1 MSGFDYGGGPGDGTP
16 WSEERGKL
24 PDPGGGKVGN
34 SGNGEY
40 GSSTGNT
47 LADQQISD
55 ILNDKDVHQKLS
67 NLIAAAR
74 GLNPSVTM
82 QGTLLTATG
91 TLTLAFNGLN
101 VEQVAQLGLGAVMG
115 ITPEGKPPI
124 GYGDIETGHAQPKG
138 TPIAGGNNDVGAD
151 TIGKSS
157 VGTLVSVIQGTIP
170 PGFWLNNGKVM
181 TQLKKTVITG
191 GNGKNGTTQ
200 TSVVTYD
207 SEVPQLTEAYSEGV
221 KQRAEAAAKAEARA
235 KAEAEARD
243 KAEAEARAKAETAKR
258 EAAEAQARAEAE
270 ARVKAEAQARA
281 EALAQAMKKA
291 GIEPT
296 PNWTQEK
303 AGAATAALSSAG
315 TLALNRASGMMQL
328 GIAGKGVLTTT
339 SELAGY
345 IAGAVWRG
353 AVSLGRIAVVTPA
366 GAVITA
372 IVGGL
377 WPTEAGSGS
386 DKVPGRDVPAIF
398 GVQAGLMTAGIVN
411 IAPGMKTVN
420 LPVRGSLVYEE
431 GRLAVKLVKTG
442 GSVPAEV
449 QVLTGVRDAVTGLDR
464 ITVPAV
470 AGIPSRTV
478 LINPVP
484 FGPAAPPNTGN
495 TAPAPVTPVH
505 TGNTFRQ
512 ADSIVTTT
520 LPIYEGAGLQDFI
533 YWQPDATGT
542 GVEPVYV
549 MISDIYG
556 ETNAKGKYSGRDYHT
571 EKSGGPILNLDWKT
585 AKIDSVGIDKV
596 KLHTSRFAPSDGN
609 KMMIDRLEK
618 ILNNKIPVTDTDKRF
633 YTHEIREL
641 ERYRNLG
648 IKDGEVPQ
656 SISRR
661 KELWNNTH
669 TATLEDYKINER
681 ELSLYTD
688 EALQA
693 DYEQEL
699 KDALGG

>member
-1 MSGFDYGGGPGDGTP
+1 MSGFDYGGGPGDGTN
-16 WSEERGKL
+16 WSKERGGL
-24 PDPGGGKVGN
+24 PAPGGGMKGN
-34 SGNGEY
+34 SGDDEG
-40 GSSTGNT
+40 GATTGNST
-47 LADQQISD
+47 VDQQVSD
-55 ILNDKDVHQKLS
+55 ILNDKAFLQKWNNLLS
-67 NLIAAAR
+67 GALNLNPAAR
-74 GLNPSVTM
+74 VQITGLTE
-82 QGTLLTATG
+82 TG
-91 TLTLAFNGLN
+91 TLRISLTGLN
-101 VEQVAQLGLGAVMG
+101 SDQAKALGLGG
-115 ITPEGKPPI
+115 LITSVSVVSF
-124 GYGDIETGHAQPKG
+124 GDMETGHARPQAS
-138 TPIAGGNNDVGAD
+138 TSAGGNNN
-151 TIGKSS
+151 IGNDAIEKSS
-157 VGTLVSVIQGTIP
+157 LGVFVSVQQGTIP
-170 PGFWLNNGKVM
+170 AGYWLDNDKVM
-181 TQLKKTVITG
+181 TQLKKKVISG

-200 TSVVTYD
+200 TRVVTYD
-207 SEVPQLTEAYSEGV
+207 SEVPRLTEAYREGV
-221 KQRAEAAAKAEARA
+221 KQRAEAATQAEARA
-235 KAEAEARD
+235 NAEAEARE
-243 KAEAEARAKAETAKR
+243 KAAAEAREKAERDKR

-270 ARVKAEAQARA
+270 ARVKAEARARA
-281 EALAQAMKKA
+281 EALAQAMKNA

-296 PNWTQEK
+296 SDWTQEK

-315 TLALNRASGMMQL
+315 TLALNRASGMMQF
-328 GIAGKGVLTTT
+328 GIAGQGVLTTT

-353 AVSLGRIAVVTPA
+353 AVSLGRIAGVTPA

-398 GVQAGLMTAGIVN
+398 GVQAGLMTAGMVN
-411 IAPGMKTVN
+411 LAPGMKTVN

-431 GRLAVKLVKTG
+431 GGLAVKLFKTG

-449 QVLTGVRDAVTGLDR
+449 QILSGVRDAVTGLDR

-520 LPIYEGAGLQDFI
+520 LPIYEGGGLQDFI

-556 ETNAKGKYSGRDYHT
+556 ETNAKGKYSGRDYNT
-571 EKSGGPILNLDWKT
+571 DKAGGPIQNLDWKSAT
-585 AKIDSVGIDKV
+585 IDRAGVDKV
-596 KLHTSRFAPSDGN
+596 KLHTGRFGVLPDN
-609 KMMIDRLEK
+609 KVMVDRLEK
-618 ILNNKIPVTDTDKRF
+618 ILKGELQVTDTDKRF

-648 IKDGEVPQ
+648 INDGVITENYDEV
-656 SISRR
+656 
-661 KELWNNTH
+661 WNNTH
-669 TATLEDYKINER
+669 TATLEDYKINEKTQP
-681 ELSLYTD
+681 LYTP
-688 EALQA
+688 EAEEA
-693 DYEQEL
+693 YRIAEEG
-699 KDALGG
+699 K